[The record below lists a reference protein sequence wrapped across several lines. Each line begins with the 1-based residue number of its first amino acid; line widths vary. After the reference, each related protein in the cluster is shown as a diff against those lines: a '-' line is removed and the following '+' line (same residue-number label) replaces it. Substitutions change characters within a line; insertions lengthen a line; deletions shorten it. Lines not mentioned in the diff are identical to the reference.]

1 MGTRNISI
9 SDEAYARLSA
19 LKGPNESFTDVI
31 NRVAGKRSILE
42 LAGVLT
48 DLEGDELRR
57 RVDDLRHKSSERM
70 SSTVERLRKPC

>member
-48 DLEGDELRR
+48 DAEGDEVRR
-57 RVDDLRHKSSERM
+57 RVDDLRHKSAERM